1 MVSEKVSPFIFMD
14 LKIKIL
20 KNTPFDKEGNV
31 ISFDNFKQKYGYIS
45 NNCTDKEIIRFLLTE
60 RNLYLSMN
68 DKNSGN
74 YTGSYFEVQLYVD
87 SLPDRFMYE
96 NELYTKRSDDSFY
109 TYSENVKVVITK
121 NEALLIINTSKRE
134 HFDIPVY
141 RD

>member
-1 MVSEKVSPFIFMD
+1 MD